1 MAAKPGH
8 VLVVTL
14 VGVAAASL
22 PSTLLSAVLPAIA
35 VDLGASTD
43 TITWVQTAPSI
54 AFAVGLPLFGKVGDL
69 IGHRK
74 LFITGFAAMSLTS
87 LVTAA
92 SPNALALILARTANQ
107 LAGSATST
115 AAFGLLAYAYSEAA
129 NRARAFGL
137 YASVLSISPVI
148 AVVAGGPLVD
158 AIGWQILFVF
168 QSAFAAASVFVA
180 WPLLIETPRGG
191 HAAHRSGDNP
201 PAFDFDLAGS
211 LTLSAFV
218 TALLFGVNRLRPW
231 GIGHPAVWLSLAA
244 VIPLMVS
251 FIRIQQRAANPLMPL
266 RYFKRPMFSATVASN
281 LFSQASFMGS
291 FTLAPFMLARLFDYR
306 PSTIARIVIV
316 RPLFFAL
323 AAWWAGRFQT
333 RVGLRTIQVGGNAVL
348 CAGGLFAAWAAYERS
363 LPLVLIALAVAGA
376 GSGASRP
383 GTTSA
388 VTNAVEVSDVG
399 IASGV
404 NNLAQNAGSAVGV
417 TALLGVIADQTAR
430 QPFVVASLIAA
441 GWALIGT
448 VISWFITSSRSGAQ
462 QPTLAR

>member
-1 MAAKPGH
+1 MMQRRAARPAQ
-8 VLVVTL
+8 VLIVTL

-22 PSTLLSAVLPAIA
+22 PSTLLSAVLPTIA
-35 VDLGASTD
+35 NDLRASTD

-54 AFAVGLPLFGKVGDL
+54 AFAIGLPLFGKVGDL
-69 IGHRK
+69 LGHRRV
-74 LFITGFAAMSLTS
+74 FISGFAAMSVTS
-87 LVTAA
+87 LLTAA
-92 SPNALALILARTANQ
+92 SPNVWALIFARTANQ

-115 AAFGLLAYAYSEAA
+115 AAFGLLAYAYSETGS
-129 NRARAFGL
+129 RARAFGL

-158 AIGWQILFVF
+158 AVGWQILFVF
-168 QSAFAAASVFVA
+168 QSAFAAVSVLVA
-180 WPLLIETPRGG
+180 WPLLPETPR
-191 HAAHRSGDNP
+191 RP
-201 PAFDFDLAGS
+201 TFDFDLAGS

-231 GIGHPAVWLSLAA
+231 GIGHPAVWLSLTL
-244 VIPLMVS
+244 VIPLVVL
-251 FIRIQQRAANPLMPL
+251 FVKVEQQVAKPLMPL
-266 RYFKRPMFSATVASN
+266 RYFRHPLFSATVASN

-291 FTLAPFMLARLFDYR
+291 FTLAPFMLARLFDYG

-323 AAWWAGRFQT
+323 AAWCAGRFQV
-333 RVGLRTIQVGGNAVL
+333 RLGLRIIQVGGNAVL
-348 CAGGLFAAWAAYERS
+348 CAGGLCGAWAAHERS
-363 LPLVLIALAVAGA
+363 LPLMLAALAIAGA

-417 TALLGVIADQTAR
+417 TALLGVVADQSGR
-430 QPFVVASLIAA
+430 HPFVVASLIAA
-441 GWALIGT
+441 SWAFIGT
-448 VISWFITSSRSGAQ
+448 IISWFIVSPRSVSGEPRPAN
-462 QPTLAR
+462 AR